1 MAQTLSIRGRFNL
14 GRPRLQKAF
23 SGDRFAR
30 FINREN
36 LPARTMAAWLNGVQQ
51 IAEGS
56 RLGIPMIFVTNPRN
70 HMGTQ
75 NVFGIMEAG
84 SAFSQ

>member
-1 MAQTLSIRGRFNL
+1 
-14 GRPRLQKAF
+14 
-23 SGDRFAR
+23 
-30 FINREN
+30 
-36 LPARTMAAWLNGVQQ
+36 MAAWLNGVQQ